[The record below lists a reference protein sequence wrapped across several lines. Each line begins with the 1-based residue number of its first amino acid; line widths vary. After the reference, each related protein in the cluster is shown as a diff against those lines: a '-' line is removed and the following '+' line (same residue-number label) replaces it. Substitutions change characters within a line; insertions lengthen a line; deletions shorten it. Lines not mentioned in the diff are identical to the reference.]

1 MRDVLLHNLIQ
12 NVFPDILICKIY
24 WSMTDTHNMNES
36 PKIIEVRHT
45 FYRVSLH
52 ACQEQANQFI
62 VEVIPC
68 SPGLGEEGRT

>member
-24 WSMTDTHNMNES
+24 WSMTDIHNMDES

-45 FYRVSLH
+45 FYRLH
-52 ACQEQANQFI
+52 YMHVKNRQTN
-62 VEVIPC
+62 
-68 SPGLGEEGRT
+68 LL